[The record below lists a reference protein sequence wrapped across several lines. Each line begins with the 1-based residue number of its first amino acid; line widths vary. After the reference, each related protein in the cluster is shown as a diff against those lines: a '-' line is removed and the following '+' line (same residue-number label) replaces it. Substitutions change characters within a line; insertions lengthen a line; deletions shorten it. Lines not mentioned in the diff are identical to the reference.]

1 MRGRRETV
9 EWEWGDF
16 NECERG
22 DFSKWEW
29 GDLSEWK
36 TCGVGRL
43 VGI

>member
-1 MRGRRETV
+1 MEDLWGGETCGNLSV
-9 EWEWGDF
+9 
-16 NECERG
+16 
-22 DFSKWEW
+22 